1 VGHSV
6 LVNFSCLE
14 LGINLQSSQDKSLCD
29 LCNFKSGQETG
40 P

>member
-1 VGHSV
+1 MLAS
-6 LVNFSCLE
+6 FSCLE
-14 LGINLQSSQDKSLCD
+14 LGINLQSSQNKGLCD